1 MILDWEEGEVGS
13 KCDWLFQGNI
23 FLRGTRNEKVRWGG
37 VEEGREAG
45 KIERAT
51 TEKLFCILTSLYLFA
66 ITTDTGFPG
75 GRW

>member
-37 VEEGREAG
+37 VEEGRE
-45 KIERAT
+45 E
-51 TEKLFCILTSLYLFA
+51 EKKGTSSSQSAPLPQA
-66 ITTDTGFPG
+66 E
-75 GRW
+75 